1 MLAFDATGNS
11 APKASPGD
19 FQREAPWVMHRTSP
33 GGIMSVASIDP
44 LCEAEERRIVV
55 ETRDNAAIV
64 RDLFDAFNS
73 HDLDRA
79 ATMVTEDFELVDLA
93 ARGQTFR
100 GPEGLREWFQTFLTA
115 LPDAR
120 TELINVVAADEWA
133 FSEHIGRGTHTGPL
147 VGPAGELP
155 PTGRTVELRIG
166 EVYRI
171 EDGKIALAHAYYDGA
186 TMMRQ
191 LGVFPPRPEVLV
203 RILIHQANKL
213 RSRLRARR

>member
-1 MLAFDATGNS
+1 VRVD
-11 APKASPGD
+11 PPG
-19 FQREAPWVMHRTSP
+19 
-33 GGIMSVASIDP
+33 
-44 LCEAEERRIVV
+44 EAEERTIVV
-55 ETRDNAAIV
+55 EARDNAAIV

-79 ATMVTEDFELVDLA
+79 ATMVTEDFELVDFA
-93 ARGQTFR
+93 AGGQTFR
-100 GPEGLREWFQTFLTA
+100 SPEGLSEWLQLFLTA

-120 TELINVVAADEWA
+120 TEIINVVAAEEWA

-147 VGPAGELP
+147 VGPSGELP
-155 PTGRTVELRIG
+155 PTGRKVELRIG

-171 EDGKIALAHAYYDGA
+171 EDGKIALIHAYYDGA

-191 LGVFPPRPEVLV
+191 LGVFPPRPEVLA
-203 RILIHQANKL
+203 RILIHQTNKL